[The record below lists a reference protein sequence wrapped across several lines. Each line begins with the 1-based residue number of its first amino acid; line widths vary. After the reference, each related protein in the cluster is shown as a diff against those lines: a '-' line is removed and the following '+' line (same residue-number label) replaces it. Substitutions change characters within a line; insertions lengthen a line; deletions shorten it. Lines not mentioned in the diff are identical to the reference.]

1 METQEHDRDV
11 AARGR
16 RVPGVVY
23 AACSLLVP
31 GAGQIAAR
39 RYVRGALMVLVA
51 IALAVGLA
59 MYVRGQSLGSLASD
73 IVDRDVL
80 IGVFVVNAVIY
91 VLRAACVVDAYRLGR
106 RGRRSVQA
114 LVLAGVLALAAVPHA
129 AIALYD
135 YDSYRT
141 LNAVFPEEEPEVAVP
156 FAPDSAYESDDDPI
170 AATFEDTRGP
180 LVEPD
185 TPALTE
191 TASSRST
198 AAALGRLSYAPSAA
212 VADRHS
218 LAAPWERTGRV
229 TILLLGGDR
238 GPGRA
243 GIRTDT
249 MIVFTMNTKT
259 KRTALF
265 SVPRNLWGVPLPPAA
280 AAEFGDTY
288 DNLLNSL
295 YPFALRHPEAFG
307 GGRDPGATA
316 LKQVISNLVGI
327 PIDYYALVDFAGFVD
342 VVDALGGVD
351 IDVPVRVLDRV
362 SPATP
367 GGAWIRIDLKPGLQ
381 HLTALETFAYV
392 RARSQ
397 SSDYARIARQRC
409 VLAAVAERANARRLL
424 RNFRRLATTM
434 RRSVGTDISLNSLPD
449 LIELAAAVD
458 TKRLVS
464 IGFTPPTYT
473 LEGNRP
479 DIPRIRAKVRSVI
492 DHPPATGATGTITGG
507 ACG

>member
-1 METQEHDRDV
+1 METLQHEGD
-11 AARGR
+11 AAGRGR
-16 RVPGVVY
+16 RVPGAVY
-23 AACSLLVP
+23 AACSLVVP
-31 GAGQIAAR
+31 GAGQLLAR
-39 RYVRGALMVLVA
+39 RYVRGALMVLAA
-51 IALAVGLA
+51 IALVVGLVL
-59 MYVRGQSLGSLASD
+59 YVRGQSLGSLASD

-80 IGVFVVNAVIY
+80 IGVFVANAVIF
-91 VLRAACVVDAYRLGR
+91 VLRAVCIVDAYRLGR
-106 RGRRSVQA
+106 RGRRPVQA
-114 LVLAGVLALAAVPHA
+114 LVLAGFLAVAAAPHA

-141 LNAVFPEEEPEVAVP
+141 LGAVFPEEEPEAAVP
-156 FAPDSAYESDDDPI
+156 FAPDAAYESDDDPI

-180 LVEPD
+180 LTTGP
-185 TPALTE
+185 TLTE
-191 TASSRST
+191 TASSRSN
-198 AAALGRLSYAPSAA
+198 AAAVGAPALTPSAA
-212 VADRHS
+212 VADRQYR
-218 LAAPWERTGRV
+218 AAPWERTGRV
-229 TILLLGGDR
+229 TVLLLGGDR

-249 MIVFTMNTKT
+249 MIVFTMDTRR
-259 KRTALF
+259 KRAALF

-280 AAEFGDTY
+280 AAQFGDTY

-316 LKQVISNLVGI
+316 LKQVIANLVGI

-351 IDVPVRVLDRV
+351 IDVPTRVLDRV

-367 GGAWIRIDLKPGLQ
+367 GGPWIRIDLKPGMQ

-397 SSDYARIARQRC
+397 SSDFARIARQRC

-449 LIELAAAVD
+449 LIELAAAID

-479 DIPRIRAKVRSVI
+479 DIPRIRERVRSVI
-492 DHPPATGATGTITGG
+492 ANPPAPGSTGTVTGG
-507 ACG
+507 AC